1 MMRPSSQTV
10 VERISTQPTR
20 FSKINVAVWASN
32 REEGRG
38 GREGREGG
46 REGEEGRGGEG
57 ERVQV
62 GKEIECGRSLGGTY
76 RDCWLSG
83 W

>member
-1 MMRPSSQTV
+1 MMRPSSQIV

-38 GREGREGG
+38 GRKGREEGREGRRGREGKGGRERRGGEG
-46 REGEEGRGGEG
+46 REGECKW
-57 ERVQV
+57 ER
-62 GKEIECGRSLGGTY
+62 R
-76 RDCWLSG
+76 
-83 W
+83 